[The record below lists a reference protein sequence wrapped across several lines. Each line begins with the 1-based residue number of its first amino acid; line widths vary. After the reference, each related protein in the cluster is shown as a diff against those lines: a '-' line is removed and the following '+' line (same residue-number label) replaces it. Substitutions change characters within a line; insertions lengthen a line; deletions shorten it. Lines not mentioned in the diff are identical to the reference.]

1 MRIEDTKKEIARLS
15 ALMESITGE
24 KVDTEETRSLSGVEA
39 TDTAPK
45 PMVTS
50 TTLSDR
56 DTVETEEA
64 PVAEL
69 TTEVAERSRSDRD
82 TALPPATHR
91 PTSAQ
96 LKEELQYETDR
107 KRFGVALSNTIWV
120 LVFVAAVS
128 VLIAVFFVSVL
139 RVRGDSMAPNLNEN
153 ELVVSFR
160 TTRFQPGEIVAFYYG
175 PSILLKRVI
184 GSPGD
189 IIEIDDA
196 GNVYVNGQMLEES
209 YLTEKHKGDYSDIE
223 YPYQVPEK
231 RYFVLGD
238 NRKESIDSR
247 SYEIGTVTSEQIVGK
262 VLLRIWPL
270 W

>member
-24 KVDTEETRSLSGVEA
+24 KVDTAEDGA
-39 TDTAPK
+39 TP
-45 PMVTS
+45 VTS

-56 DTVETEEA
+56 DTVEAEEA
-64 PVAEL
+64 P
-69 TTEVAERSRSDRD
+69 VAERSRSDRA
-82 TALPPATHR
+82 TAAALPPATHR

-107 KRFGVALSNTIWV
+107 KRFGVALRNTIWV

-139 RVRGDSMAPNLNEN
+139 RVRGDSMSPNLNEN

-209 YLTEKHKGDYSDIE
+209 YLTEKHRGDYSDIE

-247 SYEIGTVTSEQIVGK
+247 SYEIGTVTSDQIVGK